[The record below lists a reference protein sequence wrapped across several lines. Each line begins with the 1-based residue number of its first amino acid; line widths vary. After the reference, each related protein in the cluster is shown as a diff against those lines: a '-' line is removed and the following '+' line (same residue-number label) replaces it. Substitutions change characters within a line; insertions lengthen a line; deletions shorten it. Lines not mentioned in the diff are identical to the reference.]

1 MTLAVPPLPE
11 PHLFLP
17 NSCGTITD
25 AGPGSLSTI
34 CCTGLSGRY
43 VSILIP
49 GREDALVLC
58 EVEVVL
64 QGCLPLPGALDVARG
79 RPVAQSSTLNTI
91 SLAAN
96 AVDGNGDTDWERG
109 SCAHTEMELE
119 PWWRVDLGRRHAIY
133 AVTITNRRDCCWESL
148 LGAQVHVG
156 DSLADHGKR
165 NPV

>member
-1 MTLAVPPLPE
+1 M
-11 PHLFLP
+11 
-17 NSCGTITD
+17 
-25 AGPGSLSTI
+25 
-34 CCTGLSGRY
+34 
-43 VSILIP
+43 
-49 GREDALVLC
+49 
-58 EVEVVL
+58 
-64 QGCLPLPGALDVARG
+64 ARG
-79 RPVAQSSTLNTI
+79 RPVAQSSTLNAI

-96 AVDGNGDTDWERG
+96 AVDGNGDADWERG

-119 PWWRVDLGRRHAIY
+119 PWWRVDLGRRHAVY